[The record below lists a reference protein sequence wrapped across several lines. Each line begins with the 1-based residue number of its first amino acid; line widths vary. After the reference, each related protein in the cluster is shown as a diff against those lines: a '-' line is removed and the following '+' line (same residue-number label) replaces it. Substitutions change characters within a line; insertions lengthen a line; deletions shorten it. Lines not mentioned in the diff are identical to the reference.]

1 VRADP
6 MSTPIDEF
14 LPDLRAG
21 KMVLLID
28 EESGDGALCLAA
40 ERVTAQAV
48 NFLAAHARGLVSVAL
63 TEGRMRHLGIPLLA
77 APTRTGQ
84 PAYGASIEARHGVTT
99 GISAADRARTIA
111 VAVADGS
118 GPGDLAMPGHVVP
131 VQVQRGGVLAR
142 MRHPEGAVDLM
153 RLAGLKPAAVLC
165 GVLCED
171 GSVARGDDLAVLAR
185 QHGIKMA
192 TLGQLAAYRL
202 RSELLV
208 ERTLEADFTTVSG
221 ATYRAIVYRNAV
233 DRHEHMALVK
243 GVLRA
248 ADPVLVRVHSQCLT
262 GDVFGSERCD
272 CGDQLRRAMELIESL
287 GQGVIVYM
295 HQEGRGIGLANKIR
309 AYALQDRGRDTVE
322 ANLELGFE
330 EDLRDYGISAQIL
343 RDLGVRKVR
352 LLTNNPR
359 KVLGLQDYGVEVV
372 ERLPLEVPARSG
384 NIAYL
389 RTKQQKLGH
398 LFSGLKLIS

>member
-1 VRADP
+1 MNP
-6 MSTPIDEF
+6 MWTPIDEI

-21 KMVLLID
+21 KMALLVD
-28 EESGDGALCLAA
+28 EREGGEGALCFAA
-40 ERVTAQAV
+40 ERVTPQAV
-48 NFLAAHARGLVSVAL
+48 NFLAAHARALVCVAL

-77 APTRTGQ
+77 APSGSGK
-84 PAYGASIEARHGVTT
+84 PAFGASIEARHGVTT

-111 VAVADGS
+111 VTVADGA
-118 GPGDLAMPGHVVP
+118 GPGDLSMPGHVFP
-131 VQVQRGGVLAR
+131 VQVQRGGVLAQ

-153 RLAGLKPAAVLC
+153 RLSGLKPAAVFC
-165 GVLCED
+165 TVLCED
-171 GSVARGDDLAVLAR
+171 GAVAGVDDLAALAGA
-185 QHGIKMA
+185 HGIKMA
-192 TLGQLAAYRL
+192 TLAQLGAYRL

-208 ERTLEADFTTVSG
+208 ERTLEADFTSATG

-233 DRHEHMALVK
+233 DRHEHVALVK
-243 GVLRA
+243 GILRA
-248 ADPVLVRVHSQCLT
+248 TDPVLVRVHSQCLT

-272 CGDQLRRAMELIESL
+272 CGDQLHRAMELIESV

-330 EDLRDYGISAQIL
+330 EDLRDYGIGAQIL
-343 RDLGVRKVR
+343 RDLGVRRVR

-359 KVLGLQDYGVEVV
+359 KVRGLEAYGVDVV